1 MEFIW
6 LDQTRLP
13 SCTELASGLFA
24 FLVKTLLASR
34 WVKPGKNPLGIT
46 KGRGE
51 GRVRDMMHQVSAPPV
66 TSPNLTSPLHL
77 SQTVNVISLR
87 SIELQALSWQL
98 KDFVYRLNKA
108 VPSKLIEYSQSGET
122 NALCGIT
129 GELERARERRSL
141 VVGWWSH
148 NVRMG

>member
-66 TSPNLTSPLHL
+66 TSHISP
-77 SQTVNVISLR
+77 
-87 SIELQALSWQL
+87 A
-98 KDFVYRLNKA
+98 
-108 VPSKLIEYSQSGET
+108 SQSDCQCYKFEVNWIAGIKLT
-122 NALCGIT
+122 AKRLCLQIEQSSSVKVNWIFT
-129 GELERARERRSL
+129 ERRDECFVWDNWGARESERERRSL